1 MSRTMMRGALLA
13 LIAVAA
19 FVGGVSIG
27 QRRSMD
33 MLLSM
38 MASETTGNL
47 AHRVETLARIR
58 TGYYA
63 GAIAWLE
70 QAVDTATTTL
80 PMGKPWNGL
89 DRSAQS
95 ALQLAKAY
103 RSVYPPAA
111 TETALVQLLETV
123 PMPAVEYC
131 SPALQEGPRRWR
143 ATVAALPASLNANGL
158 SGEGRCV
165 SGTAPVSGIDGGGG

>member
-33 MLLSM
+33 MLRSM

-47 AHRVETLARIR
+47 AQRVETLARIR
-58 TGYYA
+58 TGDHS

-70 QAVDTATTTL
+70 QAVDSATTTL

-89 DRSAQS
+89 DRSTQS
-95 ALQLAKAY
+95 AMQLAKAY

-111 TETALVQLLETV
+111 TDTALVQLLETV
-123 PMPAVEYC
+123 PMPAIEYC
-131 SPALQEGPRRWR
+131 SPALRKVL
-143 ATVAALPASLNANGL
+143 A
-158 SGEGRCV
+158 
-165 SGTAPVSGIDGGGG
+165 DGARQ

>member
-33 MLLSM
+33 MLRSM

-47 AHRVETLARIR
+47 AQRVETLARIR
-58 TGYYA
+58 TGDHS

-70 QAVDTATTTL
+70 QAVDSATTTL
-80 PMGKPWNGL
+80 PMGKPWSGL
-89 DRSAQS
+89 DRSTQS
-95 ALQLAKAY
+95 AMQLAKAY
-103 RSVYPPAA
+103 RSVYPAA
-111 TETALVQLLETV
+111 TDTALVQLLETV
-123 PMPAVEYC
+123 PMPAIEYC
-131 SPALQEGPRRWR
+131 SPALRKVL
-143 ATVAALPASLNANGL
+143 A
-158 SGEGRCV
+158 
-165 SGTAPVSGIDGGGG
+165 DGARQ